1 MPTSKFDEKIPLTI
15 QLPQQIAARLK
26 SVATNQNQPASD
38 VVVALLDRHLPRLQ
52 EEKKGT
58 IPYM

>member
-1 MPTSKFDEKIPLTI
+1 MPPSKFDQKIPLTL
-15 QLPQQIAARLK
+15 QLPKQIAERLK
-26 SVATNQNQPASD
+26 SLATTQDRPASD